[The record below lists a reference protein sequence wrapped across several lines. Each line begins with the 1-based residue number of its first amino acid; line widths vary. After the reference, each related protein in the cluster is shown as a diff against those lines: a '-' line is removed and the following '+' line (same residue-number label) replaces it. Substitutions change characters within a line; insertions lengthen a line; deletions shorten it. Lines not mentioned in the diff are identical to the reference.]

1 MQLALS
7 DFRQRIPNLDWKSM
21 GIPALVLLIIAMLI
35 LPLPTFLLDILFT
48 LNIMIA
54 LIVIMI
60 GIHTER
66 PLDFSSF
73 PAVLLF
79 ATMLRLS
86 LNVASTRIVLVNGHE
101 GTDAAGKVIEAFGN
115 FVISGN
121 YLVGFIIFGIL
132 MIINFI
138 VVTKG
143 AGRVSE
149 VIARFTLDAMPG
161 KQMAIDADLN
171 SGVIDQEE
179 AKTRRAEIAQESDFF
194 GSMDGAS
201 KFVRG
206 DAVAGL
212 LILIIN
218 IIGGLAIGM
227 TQYDM
232 SFQDA
237 GEIYVLLTIGDGLV
251 AQIPSLILSLATA
264 IIVTRVTTSES
275 MTEQTTSQLANP
287 TALYVTA
294 AILLLLGIIP
304 GMPSTVFISL
314 ALVSGGIGF
323 WVQRLRKDES
333 LDQIANEQTTTTQSS
348 VEEQD
353 VQWEDV
359 SQVDLI
365 SLEIGYG
372 LIPLVNTETGG
383 QLLSRVKGVRKKL
396 STELGFLIQPVRIR
410 DNLDLEPNTYHLLVN
425 GVLRG
430 RGQSYSGKELA
441 INPGHIT
448 TPIDGIATKEPAFGL
463 DAVWIEPSQRDRAR
477 TLGYTVVDP
486 PTAIATHLNSLLYGT
501 ASELLG
507 HDEVQQIL
515 DKTAERSPKL
525 VENLVPGKL
534 SLAVITRTLQNL
546 LRDGV
551 PIRDMRT
558 ILEVLNEEGGKT
570 QDPDD
575 LTAMIR
581 PKLGR
586 MIVQSLV
593 DISDDMP
600 VMTLEPQLEQMLH
613 NAVQQ
618 SQQSKTLTIDP
629 ELAEALFKSMRIE
642 VQKIEDQGQPAILV
656 VSPMIRPWL
665 SNLVRPRIQDLT
677 VLSYTEIPEDQSVNV
692 VATISAQIEESR

>member
-1 MQLALS
+1 
-7 DFRQRIPNLDWKSM
+7 M

-179 AKTRRAEIAQESDFF
+179 AKLRRAEISQESDFF

-232 SFQDA
+232 SLQDA

-264 IIVTRVTTSES
+264 IIVTRVTTSQS

-294 AILLLLGIIP
+294 TILLLLGIIP

-314 ALVSGGIGF
+314 ALVSGGIGYLIY
-323 WVQRLRKDES
+323 RLRKDES
-333 LDQIANEQTTTTQSS
+333 LDQIAKEQTATIQSS

-486 PTAIATHLNSLLYGT
+486 PTTIATHLNSLLYGT